1 MAVLEYSK
9 ELQVQT
15 AAGAERE
22 SMLWS
27 VYTSTKMSINTN
39 IAAICMTVTRRSSS
53 FLRDDR
59 YRHFNNLLPHS
70 SMSTF
75 PFLYLFRSFSLFA
88 FCLQSSTSSREIS
101 WSVALSHLDLI
112 VLMCMGPCT
121 EIPLL
126 LYHFKF
132 NCCIRCLNFI
142 LWCTVLE
149 FYARYWLAPI
159 VYCKVLEFTRQF
171 QRTTISKVDSLSYPF
186 TEFVIN

>member
-75 PFLYLFRSFSLFA
+75 PFLYLFNQVVFVVCLLSSIINILEGNFVVRGSLPFRLD
-88 FCLQSSTSSREIS
+88 CLNVHGPMHRNTSSTLPFQ
-101 WSVALSHLDLI
+101 VQLLH
-112 VLMCMGPCT
+112 
-121 EIPLL
+121 PL
-126 LYHFKF
+126 
-132 NCCIRCLNFI
+132 
-142 LWCTVLE
+142 LE
-149 FYARYWLAPI
+149 FYTVMYSSWIL
-159 VYCKVLEFTRQF
+159 CKILTCPNC
-171 QRTTISKVDSLSYPF
+171 LL
-186 TEFVIN
+186 